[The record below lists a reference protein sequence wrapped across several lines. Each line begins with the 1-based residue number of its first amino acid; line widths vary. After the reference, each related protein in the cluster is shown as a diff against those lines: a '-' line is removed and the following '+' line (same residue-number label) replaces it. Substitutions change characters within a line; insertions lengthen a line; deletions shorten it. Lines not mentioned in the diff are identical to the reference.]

1 MSLSKGLKK
10 ELAEYSN
17 MLENPQFSASQR
29 KGALTDPN
37 IKSQYKLP
45 VSLLEGAL
53 QQGSDPRTVAAYRK
67 EAERIA
73 RSSQQ
78 RGIRGIAA
86 RGFAKQI
93 KLPTLRKRIA
103 LETQTQPALEVIRQA
118 REELAQQTAANIS
131 RKRGNVSLL
140 SSPTGGSGFLQGYFR

>member
-17 MLENPQFSASQR
+17 MLKNPEFSSSQR
-29 KGALTDPN
+29 KSALTDPN
-37 IKSQYKLP
+37 IKSKYKLP

-67 EAERIA
+67 KAETIA

-78 RGIRGIAA
+78 RGIRGIYSRLVAPN
-86 RGFAKQI
+86 
-93 KLPTLRKRIA
+93 KLQVLGKKIA
-103 LETQTQPALEVIRQA
+103 LEAQTQPALEVIRQA

>member
-1 MSLSKGLKK
+1 MAVSMTSPLRDKS
-10 ELAEYSN
+10 
-17 MLENPQFSASQR
+17 
-29 KGALTDPN
+29 
-37 IKSQYKLP
+37 IKNTYRLP
-45 VSLLEGAL
+45 VSLLESAL
-53 QQGSDPRTVAAYRK
+53 QQGSDPRTVEAYTK
-67 EAERIA
+67 QAEKIA
-73 RSSQQ
+73 RSSKL

-86 RGFAKQI
+86 RMSARKV
-93 KLPTLRKRIA
+93 KLPTLIKKIA